1 MLLLEALLVSGALQI
16 GTLAK
21 QSGLTVDAIR
31 FYERQGLLARPKRSE
46 GGFRLFGADDL
57 TALHFIKSAQGLG
70 FSLDEI
76 RQLLSVR
83 SEEQNAC
90 PKMSDLLRTKLATV
104 ETKIASLKIIRT
116 ELKSALQKCE
126 GALETSFKHACPVL
140 EGISG
145 KLPNGR
151 TG

>member
-1 MLLLEALLVSGALQI
+1 MISGALQI

-31 FYERQGLLARPKRSE
+31 FYERQGLLVRPKRSE
-46 GGFRLFGADDL
+46 GGFRLFGANDL
-57 TALHFIKSAQGLG
+57 AALHFIKSAQGLG

-76 RQLLSVR
+76 RELLSVR

-104 ETKIASLKIIRT
+104 ETKITSLKIIRT

-126 GALETSFKHACPVL
+126 AALDNSTSQTCPVL
-140 EGISG
+140 DGISG
-145 KLPNGR
+145 KPRNGR
-151 TG
+151 IR